1 MSNYY
6 ERSSPTR
13 QSIFIIILFILASA
27 LTISFFPTQGKFKYE
42 YQKGTPWQHNDLIA
56 PFDFAIYKSESELK
70 ASYDSL
76 QKYFKPYFNFDA
88 EIGNTEIKQFKA
100 VFDSRYSNA
109 LETTHKIYPKTQFPD
124 TLHNFILNLS
134 TDIIRFIYDKGVF
147 DFTEIMN
154 EKFKGTN
161 LVIIRNNL
169 AENRDIGEVFS
180 QKIAYGFI
188 NKKLKKDFATAPH
201 IETLVENLKLY
212 DFIKQNL
219 IYDENTT
226 IKVRDEMVSAMSTKR
241 GMVQSGELIISRG
254 DLVHDE
260 KFLVLESF
268 KKEYQINLGSSI
280 YLKWLHIGQII
291 VVFLAFTIL
300 YLFLYHFRKEILSSL
315 QKTLFILMM
324 VLIMVIAASVVVKFN
339 QINIYMI
346 PFVAL
351 PIIIHTFYDSR
362 LAFFIHIVTIM
373 IIGFLAPN
381 SFEFVFIQFLVG
393 AVSIFSLAQLHRRGQ
408 LFAAVGF
415 ITLTYIIGY
424 TAIGIMQEGDPFKIN
439 PYHYL
444 WFLTN
449 GLLLLIC
456 YPLIFIFEK
465 IFGFISDVTLIE
477 LSDTNHPALRDLAEK
492 APGTFHHV
500 IQVAN
505 LAEAGSRKIGANSL
519 LTRVGALYHDIGKSG
534 APGFFI
540 ENQVGKSAHD
550 GLNYEKSAEM
560 IIQHV
565 HYGMELARKHKLPKV
580 ISDFIVT
587 HHGTG
592 LVKYFY
598 TKYSNENEGIV
609 PDISKFS
616 YPGPSPFTKETSV
629 LMMADA
635 VEASSR
641 TLKEYNDTTISELV
655 ERIIDNQIAD
665 NQFEEADIT
674 FRDIFQVKAVF
685 KQKLMNMYH
694 TRIEYPD
701 MKKHG

>member
-6 ERSSPTR
+6 ERSSPKR
-13 QSIFIIILFILASA
+13 QSIYIIILFILAAA

-42 YQKGTPWQHNDLIA
+42 YQKGTPWQHNDLVA

-88 EIGNTEIKQFKA
+88 EMGNTEINLFKK
-100 VFDSRYSNA
+100 VFDSRFASA
-109 LETTHKIYPKTQFPD
+109 MEATHKIYPKAPFPD
-124 TLHNFILNLS
+124 TLHNFILGVS
-134 TDIIRFIYDKGVF
+134 TDIINFIYDKGVL
-147 DFTEIMN
+147 DFSEVLN
-154 EKFKGTN
+154 EKFKGNN

-169 AENRDIGEVFS
+169 AENRDIEEVFS

-188 NKKLKKDFATAPH
+188 NKKLTKDFPSAPH
-201 IETLVENLKLY
+201 IRTLVENLKLY

-219 IYDENTT
+219 LYDEKTT
-226 IKVRDEMVSAMSTKR
+226 LKVKDEMITAMSTKR

-268 KKEYQINLGSSI
+268 KKEYQINLGSSV
-280 YLKWLHIGQII
+280 YLKWLYIGQII

-300 YLFLYHFRKEILSSL
+300 YLFLFHFRKEILNSL

-351 PIIIHTFYDSR
+351 PIIIHAFYDSR
-362 LAFFIHIVTIM
+362 LAFFIHMVTIM
-373 IIGFLAPN
+373 LIGFLAPN

-444 WFLTN
+444 WFITN

-505 LAEAGSRKIGANSL
+505 LAEAGSRKIGANAL

-550 GLNYEKSAEM
+550 GLGYEKSAEM

-565 HYGMELARKHKLPKV
+565 FYGMELARKHKLPKV

-598 TKYSNENEGIV
+598 TKYSNENEGVV

-616 YPGPSPFTKETSV
+616 YPGPSPFTKETAV

-641 TLKEYNDTTISELV
+641 TLKEYNENTISELV
-655 ERIIDNQIAD
+655 ERIINNQIDD

-674 FRDIFQVKAVF
+674 FKDIFQVKSVF

>member
-1 MSNYY
+1 MMSNYY
-6 ERSSPTR
+6 ERSSPVK
-13 QSIFIIILFILASA
+13 QNIVIVMLFVLASV

-42 YQKGTPWQHNDLIA
+42 YQKGTPWQHNDLMA

-70 ASYDSL
+70 ANRDSL
-76 QKYFKPYFNFDA
+76 QENFKLYFNFNA
-88 EIGNTEIKQFKA
+88 EIGSEKLTQFINDYDIR
-100 VFDSRYSNA
+100 FSNS
-109 LETTHKIYPKTQFPD
+109 LVEVHKLYPKMQLPD
-124 TLHNFILNLS
+124 TLHRFVLGVS
-134 TDIIRFIYDKGVF
+134 KDIISFIYDKGVV
-147 DFTEIMN
+147 DFSEGK
-154 EKFKGTN
+154 EEPSKSGN
-161 LVIIRNNL
+161 LVVVKNKL
-169 AENRDIGEVFS
+169 AENRDVEEVFT
-180 QKIAYGFI
+180 QKKAYEFI
-188 NKKLKKDFATAPH
+188 NKRLKIDFATSPH
-201 IETLVENLKLY
+201 LAALIENLKLY
-212 DFIKQNL
+212 DYISQNL
-219 IYDENTT
+219 TYDEETT
-226 IKVRDEMVSAMSTKR
+226 LKVKEEMIKALPTQR
-241 GMVQSGELIISRG
+241 GMIHSGELIISRG

-268 KKEYQINLGSSI
+268 KKEYQTMLGSSI
-280 YLKWLHIGQII
+280 YLKWLYLGQII
-291 VVFLAFTIL
+291 VVLLAFAIL
-300 YLFLYHFRKEILSSL
+300 YLFLYQFRREILGSL

-324 VLIMVIAASVVVKFN
+324 VLIMVVASSVVVKFN
-339 QINIYMI
+339 QISIYMI

-351 PIIIHTFYDSR
+351 PIIIHSFYDSR
-362 LAFFIHIVTIM
+362 LAFFIHMVTIM
-373 IIGFLAPN
+373 LIGFLAPN
-381 SFEFVFIQFLVG
+381 SFEFIFLQFLVG
-393 AVSIFSLAQLHRRGQ
+393 AVSIFSLAQMHRRGQ

-415 ITLTYIIGY
+415 IVLTYIIGY
-424 TAIGIMQEGDPFKIN
+424 TALGIMQEGDPFKIN

-444 WFLTN
+444 WFVTN

-505 LAEAGSRKIGANSL
+505 LAEAASRKIGANPL
-519 LTRVGALYHDIGKSG
+519 LTRVGALYHDIGKTG

-565 HYGMELARKHKLPKV
+565 HYGMELARKYKLPKV

-592 LVKYFY
+592 LVKFFY
-598 TKYSNENEGIV
+598 TKYSNENEGVV

-616 YPGPSPFTKETSV
+616 YPGPAPFTKETAV

-641 TLKEYNDTTISELV
+641 SLKEYSESTISELV
-655 ERIIDNQIAD
+655 ERIINHQIED
-665 NQFEEADIT
+665 NQFEEAEIT
-674 FRDIFQVKAVF
+674 FKDIYQVKLVF

-701 MKKHG
+701 MKKH